1 MVSPLNG
8 DSRIDVL
15 HQALTGLARRQQA
28 IAGNIA
34 NVDTPG
40 YTRNDV
46 SFESELRGAAGQGG
60 RLAATDA
67 RHISTAPGG
76 GSLLGSLI
84 NVDPTRSSTSRN
96 DGNDVD
102 IDYEMTQL
110 AETSLRYQL
119 LTQATSS
126 RFINLRDLV
135 TRIS

>member
-1 MVSPLNG
+1 LN
-8 DSRIDVL
+8 
-15 HQALTGLARRQQA
+15 GLARRQQA

-46 SFESELRGAAGQGG
+46 SFESQLRGAAGSGG

-67 RHISTAPGG
+67 RHMSAAPGG
-76 GSLLGSLI
+76 GSLLGSLLDV
-84 NVDPTRSSTSRN
+84 NQTRSSTSRN

-102 IDYEMTQL
+102 IDHEMTQL

-126 RFINLRDLV
+126 RFITLRDV
-135 TRIS
+135 VSRIS